1 MWSPNSSAGAQPHQ
15 EMGDSLGGEGKNTY
29 YRATEE
35 ILGGRMGFVFGNFR
49 TAGVSELFLKGP
61 NGKYFR
67 LWGSCG
73 KTQNEGYD
81 IGTYNY
87 LKCHYLKR

>member
-1 MWSPNSSAGAQPHQ
+1 
-15 EMGDSLGGEGKNTY
+15 
-29 YRATEE
+29 
-35 ILGGRMGFVFGNFR
+35 MGFVFGNFR